1 MVKMTQLTRQE
12 VVKHGF
18 YEVCIFSEVE
28 SRFVYV
34 DVDGSQVWDCYKAYK
49 QLGATR
55 RCFPTFW
62 DFLVMVTRQIYD
74 TNTR

>member
-1 MVKMTQLTRQE
+1 MNKMTALTKQE
-12 VVKHGF
+12 VVNHGF

-28 SRFVYV
+28 GRFVYV

-55 RCFPTFW
+55 VHFPTFW
-62 DFLVMVTRQIYD
+62 DFLVMITRKIYD
-74 TNTR
+74 SDIR